1 MNIIFERLWPEIRP
15 FKWKLLFVMLLGIA
29 ISGLKSTLPKLM
41 QVLSDDGWK
50 DGNEQIAL
58 YVPVAIA
65 VMWLFIS
72 IFRYFHLFWMK
83 YIGDV
88 VAVSLRRKLMDKY
101 LRLNLSFFQQV
112 ERGSGGLISRML
124 NDIQQVQEGIGKLA
138 DLVREPFLFA
148 FSAAYLIYLDW
159 KLFLF
164 LSLSMPVIAKITK
177 SLTKSLRKY
186 GHKNQESVEDLTKTL
201 KEGLDGARIVQSF
214 NLQKFMHDR
223 FNEQADEY
231 LTTRKKIISREETAG
246 PVTETIF
253 VMTLSAILVYIG
265 GEISKDQMTVGHV
278 LSFITATGLISDSGR
293 KVQQGFVKVQQ
304 AIVALER
311 LTFIMD
317 NPSEVPQA
325 QNPVPFPKDWKQI
338 EFKNLSFSFD
348 GKEKVLKNINLTVR
362 RGETVA
368 LVGMSGS
375 GKSTLVNLLQRFYEP
390 SEGDILIDDI
400 SVKDIDLY
408 DLRKNLSLVSQDVF
422 LFADSI
428 EKNIQA
434 GRLEDPQISVEKAAS
449 LAHATK
455 FIENTPEGYK
465 TRLGDLGNRLS
476 GGEKQRISIARAFY
490 KDSPILI
497 LDEATS
503 ALDSE
508 SEKEV
513 QAGLNQLMQ
522 GRTAFV
528 IAHRLSTI
536 VNADRILVMQKGEI
550 KEQGDH
556 KNLLEKNGLYTSLYE
571 LQRSM

>member
-1 MNIIFERLWPEIRP
+1 MNIIYERLWPEIRP
-15 FKWKLLFVMLLGIA
+15 FKWKMLLVLLLGVA
-29 ISGLKSTLPKLM
+29 ISGLKATLPKLM
-41 QVLSDDGWK
+41 QILTDQGWK
-50 DGNEQIAL
+50 DGDADIAL
-58 YVPVAIA
+58 MIPIVIGC
-65 VMWLFIS
+65 MWLVVN
-72 IFRYFHLFWMK
+72 IFRFFHLFWMK

-88 VAVSLRRKLMDKY
+88 VAVGLRRRLMDKY
-101 LRLNLSFFQQV
+101 LKLNLSFFQKF

-124 NDIQQVQEGIGKLA
+124 NDIQQIQEGIGKMA
-138 DLVREPFLFA
+138 DLAREPFLFL

-159 KLFLF
+159 RLFIF

-186 GHKNQESVEDLTKTL
+186 GRKNQESVEDLTKTL

-214 NLQKFMHDR
+214 NLQGFMHDR
-223 FNEQADEY
+223 FNKQADEY
-231 LTTRKKIISREETAG
+231 LSTRKKIIIREETAG

-253 VMTLSAILVYIG
+253 VMTLSAILIYIG
-265 GEISKDQMTVGHV
+265 QQISKDQMTIGHV
-278 LSFITATGLISDSGR
+278 MSFITATGLISDSGR

-311 LTFIMD
+311 LTEILD
-317 NPSEVPQA
+317 DPSEVPEA
-325 QNPVPFPKDWKQI
+325 KDSVAFPNNWKTI

-348 GKEKVLKNINLTVR
+348 GKEMVLKNINLKVQ
-362 RGETVA
+362 RGETIA

-390 SEGDILIDDI
+390 TDGDILIDGI
-400 SVKDIDLY
+400 SIKNIDLF

-422 LFADSI
+422 LFGDSI

-434 GRLEDPQISVEKAAS
+434 GRLLDPQITVEKAAS

-455 FIENTPEGYK
+455 FIQNTPAGYQ

-490 KDSPILI
+490 KDAPIII

-513 QAGLNQLMQ
+513 QSGLNSLMQ

-536 VNADRILVMQKGEI
+536 VGADRILVMQKGEI
-550 KEQGDH
+550 KEQGSH
-556 KNLLEKNGLYTSLYE
+556 INLLEQKGIYTSLYE
-571 LQRSM
+571 LQSSM